1 MNYKLFSELILK
13 ERIKPD
19 VYITN
24 KIDELDYPIN
34 QIKFIKKDINNFI
47 YSEYINFIEL
57 YRNIE
62 KNNFDYFNEF
72 NQTTVF
78 KLDFV
83 KNIELEIIKN
93 KKECPPFNNIPK
105 VDLDD
110 SVLTL
115 DFINE
120 INKYLI
126 LNCLVY
132 GLTFY
137 NTLEF
142 VKENSHLYKIQ
153 PRKITDELLSFWTNS
168 FKLDFCYIK
177 DLELTNKIIIEDR
190 EIEFGLLTFFYNY
203 FKNSLI
209 DYKHHN
215 EEEKKFIHG
224 MLEDKFNTKWFIIF
238 GFCIVNRSYIK
249 MKNDNESIFESVKKF
264 RTMNYETLEKIFDK
278 FIN

>member
-1 MNYKLFSELILK
+1 MNYKLFSELIVK

-19 VYITN
+19 VFIIK

-47 YSEYINFIEL
+47 HSEYTNFIEL
-57 YRNIE
+57 YKNIE
-62 KNNFDYFNEF
+62 KNNFDYYNDFNHSKDFKF
-72 NQTTVF
+72 NF
-78 KLDFV
+78 D
-83 KNIELEIIKN
+83 KNIELKILKN
-93 KKECPPFNNIPK
+93 KKECPPFTNIIK

-115 DFINE
+115 EFINE
-120 INKYLI
+120 LNKYLI

-137 NTLEF
+137 STIDF
-142 VKENSHLYKIQ
+142 IKENSHTYKIQ

-168 FKLDFCYIK
+168 FKLDFCYLK
-177 DLELTNKIIIEDR
+177 DIELTDNIILEDR

-203 FKNSLI
+203 FKNCLI
-209 DYKHHN
+209 DFDHCK

-238 GFCIVNRSYIK
+238 GFCIVNKSFKK
-249 MKNDNESIFESVKKF
+249 MKNDDESIFDAVKKF
-264 RTMNYETLEKIFDK
+264 KNMNYETLEKVFDK